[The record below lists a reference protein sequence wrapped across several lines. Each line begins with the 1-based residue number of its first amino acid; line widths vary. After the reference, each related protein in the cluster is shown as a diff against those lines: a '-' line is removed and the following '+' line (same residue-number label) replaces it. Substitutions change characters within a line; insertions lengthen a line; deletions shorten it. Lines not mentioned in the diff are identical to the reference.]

1 MGKHDVDIAAQTR
14 LQWARWAWSCP
25 THRTLLA
32 MHPSWLTVAGRKM
45 LRVATP
51 LHTAC
56 WVSGCSDL
64 DDKVWMPAGPAGCK
78 VMESTGAQG
87 GFPLQTGRAAFLLF
101 WTCEATWSH
110 PCRMSWRSTGLLK
123 STLWRKWCHR
133 WAAIRRWAFLSF
145 LSIANSLTALTYL
158 DMFYFSVSTSRAF
171 LNLAQVYVGT
181 PIDLVPSGRRSPS
194 TIFARSSA
202 HIYHLTSL
210 DLIWQRKRKASI
222 PTARQHVLVI

>member
-1 MGKHDVDIAAQTR
+1 MHTSVSIALVYARAHKEWTGVLVYMHIWCVYQCRFIWVRRPTHIDVDMSAQTR

-56 WVSGCSDL
+56 RVSGCSDL
-64 DDKVWMPAGPAGCK
+64 DDKVWMPAGPAGCN

-87 GFPLQTGRAAFLLF
+87 GFPLQTGHAAFPL

-133 WAAIRRWAFLSF
+133 WAAIRRWAFLS
-145 LSIANSLTALTYL
+145 
-158 DMFYFSVSTSRAF
+158 
-171 LNLAQVYVGT
+171 
-181 PIDLVPSGRRSPS
+181 
-194 TIFARSSA
+194 
-202 HIYHLTSL
+202 
-210 DLIWQRKRKASI
+210 
-222 PTARQHVLVI
+222 